1 MRHLKLAVKFLV
13 VAAILFFILH
23 TLVRGLA
30 ELRQYDL
37 HFNGFLL
44 LFSLPVFL
52 LSYAVPT
59 GVWLWLLKCQRCGP
73 IPFVEAYRI
82 WFYSFM
88 GRYVPGKVT
97 LVAVR
102 AEMAYERGIPRL
114 VTTSVAFVEVVFST
128 FSAILLSLPIQ
139 FSSYRQFLL
148 PTFIFLGGAML
159 GLLLMQRERFV
170 SFVKQHVPGL
180 KRLQPL
186 YLPPRLVLGGLL
198 LYTAYWILAGVAL
211 GFFLASFL
219 QIDLRS
225 LFLIIPSFALACV
238 GGMLAL
244 LMPSGIGVRE
254 LIFATLL
261 QLVFAKELAY
271 AVSVAARVWN
281 TILDLVVFAIIVTWT
296 RLKGHDA
303 ARISEGGE

>member
-1 MRHLKLAVKFLV
+1 MKQFKRAVKFLA

-30 ELRQYDL
+30 ELRQYD
-37 HFNGFLL
+37 FNFNWLL
-44 LFSLPVFL
+44 LLLSLPVFL
-52 LSYAVPT
+52 LCNAVST
-59 GVWLWLLKCQRCGP
+59 GAWLWLLKYQGCAP
-73 IPFVEAYRI
+73 IPFLEAYRI

-97 LVAVR
+97 LVALR

-114 VTTSVAFVEVVFST
+114 VTTSVAFVEVAFST
-128 FSAILLSLPIQ
+128 VSAILLSLPIQ

-148 PTFIFLGGAML
+148 PTFIFLGAAML
-159 GLLLMQRERFV
+159 GIFFLQSERFV
-170 SFVKQHVPGL
+170 ISVKHHVPGM
-180 KRLQPL
+180 KGLQPL
-186 YLPPRLVLGGLL
+186 ILPPGLVLGGLL
-198 LYTAYWILAGVAL
+198 LYAAYWILAGTAL
-211 GFFLASFL
+211 GLFLASFV

-225 LFLIIPSFALACV
+225 LLLIIPSFALACV
-238 GGMLAL
+238 GGMLVL

-281 TILDLVVFAIIVTWT
+281 TILDLVVLSIIVLWNHV
-296 RLKGHDA
+296 KGHA
-303 ARISEGGE
+303 APGISEGGE